1 MTKLDEIRAEIY
13 RVSDRRAE
21 LWHVLSEGH
30 KPEISAEVREL
41 DQRLERLWDEHRA
54 VKANLRFGDRDDII
68 KRARHEERLAR
79 AA

>member
-1 MTKLDEIRAEIY
+1 MNKLDEIRAEID
-13 RVSDRRAE
+13 RVSDRRTE
-21 LWHVLSEGH
+21 LWHVLSAGH
-30 KPEISAEVREL
+30 NPEIAADVKEL

-54 VKANLRFGDRDDII
+54 VKAHLRFGDREDII